1 MWRCQPFGADMR
13 RYLWVLTFMA
23 IALFAARLGNASQ
36 LDDIRTAGVLR
47 AAVFDSNP
55 PFGARDPVSA
65 RLVGYD
71 VDFADAIAKH
81 IGVKLQLV
89 ATNPS
94 NRIPLLQAGKADV
107 IVAYLTITHKR
118 AEVIDFSIPY
128 FRTGVQLLV
137 LAGDSNRFENY
148 VYSRIGV
155 VRNTT
160 QEEYLSHD
168 FRAAQRSVYDDT
180 PQALR
185 ALRGGDVDA
194 VAQDHHTLANF
205 LATAPDRAR
214 FKILPIYLTE
224 ESVGIGLPK
233 NQKELLDTVNGAL
246 LELEQSREA
255 LQIYHRWLDS
265 PGGTSQERNFKI
277 AVPCE
282 ALTGWA
288 TGDCDRHLP

>member
-1 MWRCQPFGADMR
+1 MR
-13 RYLWVLTFMA
+13 RKLCALMIMVAVLV
-23 IALFAARLGNASQ
+23 AAQPIHASQ
-36 LDDIRTAGVLR
+36 LDDIRAARLLR

-55 PFGARDPVSA
+55 PFGAMDPVSHQ
-65 RLVGYD
+65 LVGYD
-71 VDFADAIAKH
+71 VDFANAIARH

-94 NRIPLLQAGKADV
+94 NRIPLLQAGKADL
-107 IVAYLTITHKR
+107 IVAYLTITHKQ

-137 LAGDSNRFENY
+137 LTGDSNRFEDF

-155 VRNTT
+155 VKNTT

-180 PQALR
+180 PQAMQ
-185 ALRGGDVDA
+185 ALRNGSVAA
-194 VAQDHHTLANF
+194 VAQDHHTLAGF
-205 LATAPDRAR
+205 LAHAPDRAR
-214 FKILPIYLTE
+214 FKILPIFLTE
-224 ESVGIGLPK
+224 ENVGIGLAK
-233 NQKELLDTVNGAL
+233 NQKELLDAVNGEL
-246 LELEQSREA
+246 LELEQSGEA
-255 LQIYHRWLDS
+255 VRIYHKWFDS
-265 PGGTSQERNFKI
+265 LGGASQERNFKI

-288 TGDCDRHLP
+288 TGDCDKNLP

>member
-1 MWRCQPFGADMR
+1 MR
-13 RYLWVLTFMA
+13 RKLCALMIMVAVLVAM
-23 IALFAARLGNASQ
+23 RPSHASQ
-36 LDDIRTAGVLR
+36 LDDIRAAGLLR

-55 PFGARDPVSA
+55 PFGAMDPVSHQ
-65 RLVGYD
+65 LVGYD
-71 VDFADAIAKH
+71 VDFANAIARH

-94 NRIPLLQAGKADV
+94 NRIPLLQAGKADL

-137 LAGDSNRFENY
+137 LAGDSNRFEDF

-155 VRNTT
+155 VKNTT

-180 PQALR
+180 PQAMQ
-185 ALRGGDVDA
+185 ALRNGSVAA
-194 VAQDHHTLANF
+194 VAQDHHTLAGF
-205 LATAPDRAR
+205 LAHTPDRAR
-214 FKILPIYLTE
+214 FKILPIFLTE
-224 ESVGIGLPK
+224 ENVGIGLAK
-233 NQKELLDTVNGAL
+233 NQKELLDAVNGEL
-246 LELEQSREA
+246 LELEQSGEA
-255 LQIYHRWLDS
+255 VRIYHKWFDS
-265 PGGTSQERNFKI
+265 LGGASQERNFKI
-277 AVPCE
+277 AIPCE

-288 TGDCDRHLP
+288 TGDCDKNLP

>member
-1 MWRCQPFGADMR
+1 MTRKLCALMA
-13 RYLWVLTFMA
+13 MA
-23 IALFAARLGNASQ
+23 IVLISARMVHANQ
-36 LDDIRTAGVLR
+36 LDDIRAAGVLR
-47 AAVFDSNP
+47 AAVFDRNP
-55 PFGARDPVSA
+55 PFGSKDPVSHE
-65 RLVGYD
+65 LVGYD
-71 VDFADAIAKH
+71 VDFAAAIAKH
-81 IGVKLQLV
+81 IGVKLQPF

-94 NRIPLLQAGKADV
+94 NRMPLLQAGKVDL

-118 AEVIDFSIPY
+118 AEAVNFSIPY

-137 LAGDSNRFENY
+137 LAEDSNRFEDF

-180 PQALR
+180 PQAME
-185 ALRGGDVDA
+185 ALRNGSVAA

-224 ESVGIGLPK
+224 ESVGIGIPK
-233 NQKELLDTVNGAL
+233 NQKDLLDAVNGEL
-246 LELEQSREA
+246 LELEESGDAVR
-255 LQIYHRWLDS
+255 IYHKWFGSL
-265 PGGTSQERNFKI
+265 GEAVQERNFKI
-277 AVPCE
+277 VVPCE

-288 TGDCDRHLP
+288 TGNCDRRLP

>member
-1 MWRCQPFGADMR
+1 MR
-13 RYLWVLTFMA
+13 RKLCAPMIMVAVLVAM
-23 IALFAARLGNASQ
+23 RPSHASQ
-36 LDDIRTAGVLR
+36 LDDIRAAGLLR

-55 PFGARDPVSA
+55 PFGAMDPVSHQ
-65 RLVGYD
+65 LVGYD
-71 VDFADAIAKH
+71 VDFANAIARH

-94 NRIPLLQAGKADV
+94 NRIPLLQAGKADL

-137 LAGDSNRFENY
+137 LAGDSNRFEDF

-155 VRNTT
+155 VKNTT

-180 PQALR
+180 PQAMQ
-185 ALRGGDVDA
+185 ALRNGSVAA
-194 VAQDHHTLANF
+194 VAQDHHTLAGF
-205 LATAPDRAR
+205 LAHAPDRAR
-214 FKILPIYLTE
+214 FKILPIFLTE
-224 ESVGIGLPK
+224 ENVGIGLAK
-233 NQKELLDTVNGAL
+233 NQKELLDAVNGEL
-246 LELEQSREA
+246 LELEQSGEA
-255 LQIYHRWLDS
+255 VRIYHKWFDS
-265 PGGTSQERNFKI
+265 LGGASQERNFKI
-277 AVPCE
+277 AIPCE

-288 TGDCDRHLP
+288 TGDCDKNLP